1 MNDQAANSQQIEQ
14 LWYTWSERGLES
26 SLAAGYRVRACS
38 PALQSEGRLEQVR
51 PYLRY
56 QLPADANVTSLAV
69 EEAPRTLALVKN
81 GNECLLL
88 HKVYAGRDGA
98 GRPGNYFVHLLA
110 GLEPTFGPDRAIC
123 FWRYQDALLW
133 RTSDDPE
140 HGVMLPPISREELE
154 LRLRKRW
161 ERAWRPEA
169 VPRGPDFFQLSESER
184 SAALEFLPL
193 LLLAFF
199 DQQERSDS
207 LQAQREAEKTSSQI
221 RGGGR
226 EALAGEN
233 QSEAGIPPICLVAT
247 PDQAAWLVWALAR
260 LLPPVLRPRLT
271 FSTYEESGDLSSSRL
286 IRRTFALVATCPA
299 LPQHAA
305 TFVSERFYR
314 GSWAFNLFTGL
325 HSSPRE
331 WPEVRD
337 FVELACAA
345 FRGGDL
351 SFIEQLH
358 RDLEGGASTIDGFLR
373 EYQRWRSNQGRLEP
387 EHVVEIISRYPED
400 LSQLMVRR
408 QILERLCD
416 DQQGETLLDRVLPDL
431 SRLARLRLEQR
442 RLDHSLVLFENEV
455 RRLWQRAR
463 LSAAAR
469 VRLLL
474 TLASLGAGRELLKE
488 TVRALL
494 DDPAVYPVLLAR
506 PDRCSKVLDCA
517 ASALTSSEA
526 EYYRGEVGRL
536 LQGYRNWE
544 TCRSLLSLNLPPAW
558 REMRLRLLLS
568 VLEKL
573 LPSGGAPL
581 PLRERDW
588 QWLLLLL
595 GQAQDAASRDV
606 ALRLVA
612 VLLRDQAAPAFEL
625 LTRCCQLSPPPTEN
639 EMEELLDGSALLR
652 ELSDLERGRV
662 AASYRRELLHT
673 YSQQLRYHAPVY
685 LQMRLPA
692 LEELCLRLFT
702 LLCLTSTAAER
713 EKLVTLFFAQA
724 SNSLRERLLLVWPA
738 TESRAVAS
746 LIRMGAQQGDLFF
759 LRTRLGVFFYREAV
773 ASLPFDEKLRLL
785 EAWLQHQPDPLDL
798 HVLLTCS
805 ALTPEEGA
813 WLLEHY
819 GPIYL
824 ARPDY
829 ARCWEL
835 THLTHLYL
843 LSLTPER
850 LRRPETR
857 SLLRTLVAPKAALP
871 DSLILLAWSWLQVA
885 EALEQRQTRP
895 ELEKCL
901 GYLRQALDD
910 QYYAALLKEIANKL
924 KLKHLKPE
932 PKKPRGQGSA
942 LEELKPEGFPEQHAR
957 SRGLPWLGWR
967 LPWLGRRGLRPRR

>member
-38 PALQSEGRLEQVR
+38 PALQSEGRLEQVQ

-69 EEAPRTLALVKN
+69 EEAPRTLALVKS

-133 RTSDDPE
+133 RTSDDPG
-140 HGVMLPPISREELE
+140 HGVMLPPIPREELE

-226 EALAGEN
+226 EALASEH
-233 QSEAGIPPICLVAT
+233 QSETGIPPICLVAT

-305 TFVSERFYR
+305 TFVSEGFYR
-314 GSWAFNLFTGL
+314 GAWAFNLFTGL

-373 EYQRWRSNQGRLEP
+373 EYQRWRSNQSSLGP
-387 EHVVEIISRYPED
+387 EQVVEIISRYPED

-408 QILERLCD
+408 QILARLCD
-416 DQQGETLLDRVLPDL
+416 DQQGEALLDRVLPDL

-455 RRLWQRAR
+455 RRLWQGAR

-488 TVRALL
+488 AVRALL
-494 DDPAVYPVLLAR
+494 DDPAAYPVLLAR

-517 ASALTSSEA
+517 ASTLTSSEA
-526 EYYRGEVGRL
+526 EHYREVVDRL
-536 LQGYRNWE
+536 LQGYQNWE
-544 TCRSLLSLNLPPAW
+544 TCRSLLSLDLPPAW

-573 LPSGGAPL
+573 LRPAGGAPL

-588 QWLLLLL
+588 QWLLQLL
-595 GQAQDAASRDV
+595 GQAEDAGSRDV
-606 ALRLVA
+606 ALRLAV

-652 ELSDLERGRV
+652 ELSALEQGRV
-662 AASYRRELLHT
+662 AANYRRELLRS
-673 YSQQLRYHAPVY
+673 YSQQLRYYAPVY

-692 LEELCLRLFT
+692 LEELCLRFFT
-702 LLCLTSTAAER
+702 LLCLTSIAAER
-713 EKLVTLFFAQA
+713 EELVTLLFAQA

-738 TESRAVAS
+738 TETRAVLS
-746 LIRMGAQQGDLFF
+746 LIKTGAQQGDLFF
-759 LRTRLGVFFYREAV
+759 LRTRPGVVFYRKAV
-773 ASLPFDEKLRLL
+773 ASLPFDEKLQLL
-785 EAWLQHQPDPLDL
+785 QAWLQHQPDPLDL
-798 HVLLTCS
+798 QVLLTCS
-805 ALTPEEGA
+805 ALTAEEGA
-813 WLLEHY
+813 WLLEQY

-850 LRRPETR
+850 LRQPKTR
-857 SLLRTLVAPKAALP
+857 GLLRTLVAPKAALP
-871 DSLILLAWSWLQVA
+871 DSLILLAWSWLRVA

-895 ELEKCL
+895 ELEKAL

-910 QYYAALLKEIANKL
+910 QGYAALLKEIANKL

-932 PKKPRGQGSA
+932 PKKPRGQQPA
-942 LEELKPEGFPEQHAR
+942 LEKLKPEGFPKQGAR
-957 SRGLPWLGWR
+957 LRG

>member
-1 MNDQAANSQQIEQ
+1 M
-14 LWYTWSERGLES
+14 
-26 SLAAGYRVRACS
+26 
-38 PALQSEGRLEQVR
+38 R

-56 QLPADANVTSLAV
+56 QLPADANVTSLTV
-69 EEAPRTLALVKN
+69 EEAPRTLALVKS

-133 RTSDDPE
+133 RTSDDPG
-140 HGVMLPPISREELE
+140 HGVMLPPIPREELE
-154 LRLRKRW
+154 RRLRKRW

-199 DQQERSDS
+199 DQQQHSDS

-221 RGGGR
+221 RRGGR
-226 EALAGEN
+226 EVLAGES
-233 QSEAGIPPICLVAT
+233 QSEADIPLICLVAT

-299 LPQHAA
+299 QPQHAA

-314 GSWAFNLFTGL
+314 GALAFNLFTGL

-373 EYQRWRSNQGRLEP
+373 EYQRWRSNQGRLGLEQ
-387 EHVVEIISRYPED
+387 VVEIISRYPED
-400 LSQLMVRR
+400 FSQLMVRR
-408 QILERLCD
+408 HILERLCD
-416 DQQGETLLDRVLPDL
+416 DQQGEALLDRVLPDL
-431 SRLARLRLEQR
+431 SQLARLRLEQR

-455 RRLWQRAR
+455 RRQWQEAR

-488 TVRALL
+488 AIRALL

-506 PDRCSKVLDCA
+506 PDRCSKLLSFA
-517 ASALTSSEA
+517 ASALTSREA
-526 EYYRGEVGRL
+526 EHYREEVGRL
-536 LQGYRNWE
+536 LQGYRSWE
-544 TCRSLLSLNLPPAW
+544 SCRSLLSLDLPPAW

-573 LPSGGAPL
+573 LRPTDGAPL
-581 PLRERDW
+581 PLEERDW
-588 QWLLLLL
+588 QRLLQLLD
-595 GQAQDAASRDV
+595 QAQDAGSRAV
-606 ALRLVA
+606 ALRLA
-612 VLLRDQAAPAFEL
+612 ALLLRDQAAPAFDL
-625 LTRCCQLSPPPTEN
+625 LIRCCQLSPPPTEN
-639 EMEELLDGSALLR
+639 EMEELLAGSALLR

-662 AASYRRELLHT
+662 AASYRRELLHR
-673 YSQQLRYHAPVY
+673 YSRQLRYYAPVY

-702 LLCLTSTAAER
+702 LLCLTSTAAEM
-713 EKLVTLFFAQA
+713 EELLSLFFAQA

-738 TESRAVAS
+738 TETRAVAS
-746 LIRMGAQQGDLFF
+746 LIRAGAQQGDLFF
-759 LRTRLGVFFYREAV
+759 LRTRPGVFFYRKAV
-773 ASLPFDEKLRLL
+773 ASLPFDEKLQLL
-785 EAWLQHQPDPLDL
+785 EAWLRQQPDPLDL

-813 WLLEHY
+813 WLLEQY

-835 THLTHLYL
+835 THLTHRYL

-850 LRRPETR
+850 LRQPETR
-857 SLLRTLVAPKAALP
+857 SLLKTLVAPKAALP
-871 DSLILLAWSWLQVA
+871 DSLILLAWSWLRVA

-895 ELEKCL
+895 ELEKAL
-901 GYLRQALDD
+901 DYLRQALDD
-910 QYYAALLKEIANKL
+910 QHYAALSKEIANKL
-924 KLKHLKPE
+924 KLKHLKPGQ
-932 PKKPRGQGSA
+932 KKPQGKQYA
-942 LEELKPEGFPEQHAR
+942 LEELKPEGFPGQDAR
-957 SRGLPWLGWR
+957 PRGLPWLGWR